1 MLYDYKTITN
11 YMHFGE
17 NPIRFGSVVTKKY
30 GFFFFFFDFF

>member
-11 YMHFGE
+11 YLHFGE

-30 GFFFFFFDFF
+30 GFLLCLS